1 MPRTTSRV
9 SMSFRHV
16 RARLWDGMNSAEVSG
31 CSQVRPQPFFNS
43 GGDRVHLLPEVV
55 ATVVAAFR
63 RDEREAMHADHPLA
77 SVATIFQ
84 LRS

>member
-1 MPRTTSRV
+1 MVDAENHEPRFHV
-9 SMSFRHV
+9 IRHV

-55 ATVVAAFR
+55 ATVVGAFR
-63 RDEREAMHADHPLA
+63 RGMNVKPCMRI
-77 SVATIFQ
+77 T
-84 LRS
+84 R